1 MNKIL
6 QVGAVTSTHGLA
18 GEVKV
23 FPTTDDPKRFKKL
36 KQVLLDT
43 GKDML
48 PLGVEHVK
56 FFKNMVILKFKG
68 YDRIEDIMGFKG
80 KNLYVTRENAVKL
93 QKDEY
98 FIADMIGMRVVSTE
112 GEELGKYIPVKKRI
126 TYQDLLRHNSI
137 NCSSVLLRRDV
148 ARKYPMEH
156 EDSHEDYITWL
167 KILQEYKTASGIDEP
182 LLNYRLTSK
191 GKSGNKLKSAG
202 MTFKVYRYMGF
213 GMGRSLCCFISYALN
228 GIWKYR

>member
-80 KNLYVTRENAVKL
+80 KNLYVTRENAVRLK
-93 QKDEY
+93 KDEY
-98 FIADMIGMRVVSTE
+98 FIADLIGMKVYTE
-112 GEELGKYIPVKKRI
+112 DKAYLGELTEVITTGANDVYTVRMENGKDVLIPAIGQCILNV
-126 TYQDLLRHNSI
+126 
-137 NCSSVLLRRDV
+137 DV
-148 ARKYPMEH
+148 EH
-156 EDSHEDYITWL
+156 ETMQVH
-167 KILQEYKTASGIDEP
+167 
-182 LLNYRLTSK
+182 LLEGL
-191 GKSGNKLKSAG
+191 LE
-202 MTFKVYRYMGF
+202 
-213 GMGRSLCCFISYALN
+213 
-228 GIWKYR
+228 

>member
-1 MNKIL
+1 MNNIL

-48 PLGVEHVK
+48 PLEHVK

-80 KNLYVTRENAVKL
+80 KNLYVTRENAVRLK
-93 QKDEY
+93 KDEY
-98 FIADMIGMRVVSTE
+98 FIADLIGMKVYTE
-112 GEELGKYIPVKKRI
+112 DEAYLGELTEVITTGANDVYTVHMENGKDVLIPAIGQCILNV
-126 TYQDLLRHNSI
+126 
-137 NCSSVLLRRDV
+137 DV
-148 ARKYPMEH
+148 EH
-156 EDSHEDYITWL
+156 ETMQVH
-167 KILQEYKTASGIDEP
+167 
-182 LLNYRLTSK
+182 LLEGL
-191 GKSGNKLKSAG
+191 LE
-202 MTFKVYRYMGF
+202 
-213 GMGRSLCCFISYALN
+213 
-228 GIWKYR
+228 